1 MATAAGK
8 RGPSVLVTDSRERP
22 QTARTLSSRPSANG
36 QNNAQR
42 RAPTRFISVDNVLQ
56 YASEIPSGQA
66 RGPPGRRPPPATQRR
81 PQAAAPGVGTRVAQQ
96 NVPGRSTKVVEKLVL
111 IPETENEKEESD
123 DEAGEFGGKT
133 SMDGEEGPLKD
144 AEMDVL
150 KKRGGVRGKS
160 YAERLPKANR
170 AEKLARVTAYCTA
183 QNYKPKAMAT
193 FVKEKHGAK
202 TKLYDDCL
210 YTVYHLPLLPGHE
223 GFRIRSS
230 PILKSPGG
238 KAVLD
243 EEIERSE
250 RRDYH
255 EGYFEDTD
263 TYGVRGGEESPRDE
277 SDEMKRRREEDDRN
291 AREQVRVLAQGKRG
305 DSPNRIAPDAT
316 TFGEMFVF
324 SYGVVVFWNFTERQ
338 EKDILADLTF
348 SEHETGVSL
357 VIRPIEEDE
366 YETEELHFE
375 YSPLVE
381 RPRVFNDMITLRSG
395 DHMIKLTMSHAIA
408 QSTKLSFFEEKMN
421 QTMADA
427 EHVPKHLALTGQ
439 LGMSRTE
446 IVKILGR
453 LFQSRVDVNLS
464 SNILDVP
471 NFFWNSEPTLHPL
484 YIALREYMEI
494 APRIKVLNE
503 RCRVFLELAEILSDS
518 IADTK
523 MTAITWIIIV
533 LIIISIAVTVT
544 EVGLRFGILS
554 KGKEDRDR
562 TTNPIGTNWT
572 SVDFTEPQLQ
582 AICGAQYVGKTFK
595 EL

>member
-1 MATAAGK
+1 MATVTGK

-22 QTARTLSSRPSANG
+22 PVARSLTSRPSANG
-36 QNNAQR
+36 QNNVQR
-42 RAPTRFISVDNVLQ
+42 KAPTRFISVDNVLQ

-66 RGPPGRRPPPATQRR
+66 RGPPGRRPVPAAQRR
-81 PQAAAPGVGTRVAQQ
+81 PQAAAPGVGTRIAQQ

-123 DEAGEFGGKT
+123 DESSEFGGK
-133 SMDGEEGPLKD
+133 MRPDGEEGPLKD

-160 YAERLPKANR
+160 YAERLPKAKR

-250 RRDYH
+250 QRDYH

-277 SDEMKRRREEDDRN
+277 SDEMKKRREEDDRN

-427 EHVPKHLALTGQ
+427 EHVPRHLALTGQ

-562 TTNPIGTNWT
+562 VTNPLGTNWT
-572 SVDFTEPQLQ
+572 SMHFTEPQLQ

>member
-1 MATAAGK
+1 MSVSPQFEPEPAEPLTEGNRTKAQAVQQLREEDWTRLPQVLEEEPAFLIGTRLNTTVAK
-8 RGPSVLVTDSRERP
+8 NGLFMKNQRGV
-22 QTARTLSSRPSANG
+22 
-36 QNNAQR
+36 
-42 RAPTRFISVDNVLQ
+42 IS
-56 YASEIPSGQA
+56 
-66 RGPPGRRPPPATQRR
+66 PPGRRPPPAAQRR
-81 PQAAAPGVGTRVAQQ
+81 PQTAGPGVGTRVAQQ

-111 IPETENEKEESD
+111 IPEAENEKEESD
-123 DEAGEFGGKT
+123 DESGEFGGKI
-133 SMDGEEGPLKD
+133 SVDGEEGPLKD

-160 YAERLPKANR
+160 YAERLPKAKR

-202 TKLYDDCL
+202 TKLYDECS

-250 RRDYH
+250 QRNYH

-277 SDEMKRRREEDDRN
+277 SDEMKQRREEDERN

-348 SEHETGVSL
+348 SEHETG
-357 VIRPIEEDE
+357 
-366 YETEELHFE
+366 
-375 YSPLVE
+375 
-381 RPRVFNDMITLRSG
+381 
-395 DHMIKLTMSHAIA
+395 
-408 QSTKLSFFEEKMN
+408 
-421 QTMADA
+421 
-427 EHVPKHLALTGQ
+427 
-439 LGMSRTE
+439 
-446 IVKILGR
+446 
-453 LFQSRVDVNLS
+453 
-464 SNILDVP
+464 
-471 NFFWNSEPTLHPL
+471 
-484 YIALREYMEI
+484 
-494 APRIKVLNE
+494 
-503 RCRVFLELAEILSDS
+503 
-518 IADTK
+518 
-523 MTAITWIIIV
+523 
-533 LIIISIAVTVT
+533 
-544 EVGLRFGILS
+544 
-554 KGKEDRDR
+554 
-562 TTNPIGTNWT
+562 
-572 SVDFTEPQLQ
+572 
-582 AICGAQYVGKTFK
+582 
-595 EL
+595 